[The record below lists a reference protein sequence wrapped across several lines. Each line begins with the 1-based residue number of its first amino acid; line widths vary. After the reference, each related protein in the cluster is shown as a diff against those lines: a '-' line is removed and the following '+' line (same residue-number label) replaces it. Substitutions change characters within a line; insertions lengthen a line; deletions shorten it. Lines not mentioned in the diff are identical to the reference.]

1 MLLGLTE
8 IFLSSMQT
16 VSYEESHE
24 EIQEAW
30 VNNKN
35 ESRQMKDLL
44 LEIPA
49 EYDEEILI
57 QPVWYVI
64 DKVV

>member
-1 MLLGLTE
+1 MLLGLTG